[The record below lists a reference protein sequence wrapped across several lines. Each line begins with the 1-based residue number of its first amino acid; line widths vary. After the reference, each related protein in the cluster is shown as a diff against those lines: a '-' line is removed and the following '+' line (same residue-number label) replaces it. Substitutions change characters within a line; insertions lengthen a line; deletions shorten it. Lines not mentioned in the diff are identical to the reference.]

1 MVIYAIAVKGNLKL
15 RMATNGNIKNK
26 IKIKAKIEPY
36 RQRMSN
42 YIKTFLIIVIL
53 AFYGLISG
61 CSTPKYLPASNIKI
75 IAKDSMVV
83 HTELVSVA
91 LPLESHSIVTPTKKS
106 HLETSVATSDA
117 EIDTLGMLHHTLT
130 NKKDS
135 IKTKIQYVDKIVYRD
150 SVEVREVPVEV
161 EKKVP
166 YIPKFHQFT
175 FALFWIFVL
184 FIVVRLLIKL
194 GLFKHF

>member
-1 MVIYAIAVKGNLKL
+1 MIHY
-15 RMATNGNIKNK
+15 TK
-26 IKIKAKIEPY
+26 I
-36 RQRMSN
+36 
-42 YIKTFLIIVIL
+42 FLTCLIW
-53 AFYGLISG
+53 AFYGFLTG
-61 CSTPKYLPASNIKI
+61 CSTPRYIPTSNIKI
-75 IAKDSMVV
+75 VSKDSLYI
-83 HTELVSVA
+83 HTELVSAA
-91 LPLESHSIVTPTKKS
+91 LPIESHTIVTPTKKS

-117 EIDTLGMLHHTLT
+117 EVDSLGLLHHTLV

-166 YIPKFHQFT
+166 YVPKFYKFT
-175 FALFWIFVL
+175 FAFFGIFVL
-184 FIVVRLLIKL
+184 FIVVKLLIKL